1 MSLRF
6 KFLLYLIIAHML
18 FAVIGAR
25 VFSKYGLWVF
35 AVEGVFV
42 ISLVIGLRLVGE
54 LFNTLNLIRSGAQF
68 IKERDFTTKIR
79 EVGQPELDQL
89 VAVYNRM
96 IDSLREE
103 RLRLQENN
111 YFLEKVLS
119 ASPSGILTLDFD
131 NRISMVNPA
140 AERLLQAEKSTLV
153 GLSLEA
159 VDSSFARELGELK
172 PGEARVIPYLGRRKV
187 KCHKSEFIDRGF
199 PRHFILMEE
208 LTEELRQTEK
218 AAYEKLIRLMSHEV
232 NNTIGAANS
241 LLHSCLNYQDQLRPD
256 DQKDYG
262 MALQVVIDRTDQL
275 NAFMRS
281 FADVVRLSPPKRE
294 LCEVKVLLET
304 VARLL
309 KAECDRRGIVVKCEI
324 EDQPDRVSLD
334 RGQIE
339 QVLVNLM
346 KNAVEAI
353 GETGQITIRTGYN
366 LGRPFVTIEDTGAGF
381 PPEVKANLFSP
392 FFSTKEHGQG
402 IGLTLVQEILDNHG
416 FDFALESEPGS
427 PTRFTIF
434 LSPKAL

>member
-1 MSLRF
+1 DLMSLRF
-6 KFLLYLIIAHML
+6 KFLLYLILAHVL

-140 AERLLQAEKSTLV
+140 AERLLQAEKSTLI
-153 GLSLEA
+153 GLTLEA
-159 VDSSFARELGELK
+159 VDSTFTRELGELK

-199 PRHFILMEE
+199 PRHFIVMEE

-241 LLHSCLNYQDQLRPD
+241 LLHSCLNYKDQLRPD
-256 DQKDYG
+256 DQEDYE

-281 FADVVRLSPPKRE
+281 FADVVRLSQPKRE
-294 LCEVKVLLET
+294 ACEIQVLLET

-309 KAECDRRGIVVKCEI
+309 KVECESRAITLTWEI
-324 EDQPDRVSLD
+324 EAQLGRVNLD

-339 QVLVNLM
+339 
-346 KNAVEAI
+346 
-353 GETGQITIRTGYN
+353 
-366 LGRPFVTIEDTGAGF
+366 
-381 PPEVKANLFSP
+381 
-392 FFSTKEHGQG
+392 
-402 IGLTLVQEILDNHG
+402 
-416 FDFALESEPGS
+416 
-427 PTRFTIF
+427 
-434 LSPKAL
+434 